1 MARSRILVIDD
12 ERAILETI
20 FDILDAKGYEV
31 HVTESGQR
39 GISLVGK
46 EYYDVVIVD
55 IVMPEMNGVEAYRHI
70 RNISPSSSV
79 IMMTGYSPA
88 NPLVRSAIDGGVKRL
103 LYKPFQASTL
113 LDAIES
119 AVECNLCVYQVY

>member
-1 MARSRILVIDD
+1 MAKPRILVIDD
-12 ERAILETI
+12 DRAILETI
-20 FDILDAKGYEV
+20 SDILDAKGYEV
-31 HVTESGQR
+31 QIAESGER
-39 GISLVGK
+39 GITLAEK

-55 IVMPEMNGVEAYRHI
+55 IVMPEMNGVEACHHI

-103 LYKPFQASTL
+103 LHKPFQASTL